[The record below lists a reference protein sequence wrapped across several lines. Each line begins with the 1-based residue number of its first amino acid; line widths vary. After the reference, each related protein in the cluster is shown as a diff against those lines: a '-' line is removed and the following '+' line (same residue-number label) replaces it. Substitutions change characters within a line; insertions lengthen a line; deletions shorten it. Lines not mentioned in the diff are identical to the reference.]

1 MQYFGSYFV
10 FLLFL
15 LLRDWFF
22 FLQAYLWV
30 SAKDSELFI
39 SQRND

>member
-1 MQYFGSYFV
+1 MQYFGSYSV

-15 LLRDWFF
+15 LLRDFF

-30 SAKDSELFI
+30 NAQDSELFI

>member
-15 LLRDWFF
+15 LLRDFF

-30 SAKDSELFI
+30 NAQDSELFI

>member
-15 LLRDWFF
+15 LLRDCFF
-22 FLQAYLWV
+22 FLQAYLW
-30 SAKDSELFI
+30 ANAQDSELFI